1 MHKRFPL
8 PRHGGFEQSSQ
19 VGPAQVRHTS
29 NVYKDKLDDK
39 LSRRR
44 HCGFSKNL
52 PLVCC
57 PSEGFEPATPGL
69 NTPTVVVVNTPGVR
83 RGGEGEEEERSG
95 GIPVLEDN
103 FVEEEQDYPD
113 NKEVELEDTN
123 TMVEKEE
130 GERHEE
136 DFGEHLEFEYHEF
149 PVFLGDYA
157 ISDEF
162 P

>member
-1 MHKRFPL
+1 M
-8 PRHGGFEQSSQ
+8 
-19 VGPAQVRHTS
+19 V
-29 NVYKDKLDDK
+29 NK

-57 PSEGFEPATPGL
+57 PSKGFEPASPGL
-69 NTPTVVVVNTPGVR
+69 SNPTVVNTPGVR
-83 RGGEGEEEERSG
+83 RGGEGEEEERSR
-95 GIPVLEDN
+95 GIPVVEDN
-103 FVEEEQDYPD
+103 FVEEELDYSD
-113 NKEVELEDTN
+113 NKEVELEDTK
-123 TMVEKEE
+123 TVVEKEE

-149 PVFLGDYA
+149 PVFIGDYA

>member
-1 MHKRFPL
+1 M
-8 PRHGGFEQSSQ
+8 
-19 VGPAQVRHTS
+19 V
-29 NVYKDKLDDK
+29 NK

-57 PSEGFEPATPGL
+57 PSKGFEPASPGL
-69 NTPTVVVVNTPGVR
+69 SNPTVVNTPGVR
-83 RGGEGEEEERSG
+83 RGGEGEEEERSR
-95 GIPVLEDN
+95 GIPVVEDN
-103 FVEEEQDYPD
+103 FVEEELDYSD

-123 TMVEKEE
+123 TVVEKEE

-149 PVFLGDYA
+149 PVFIGDYA

>member
-1 MHKRFPL
+1 M
-8 PRHGGFEQSSQ
+8 
-19 VGPAQVRHTS
+19 
-29 NVYKDKLDDK
+29 DDK

-57 PSEGFEPATPGL
+57 PSKGFEPATPPPGL
-69 NTPTVVVVNTPGVR
+69 SIPTVVVVNSPGVR
-83 RGGEGEEEERSG
+83 RGGTSEEEERSR
-95 GIPVLEDN
+95 GIPPVVEDN
-103 FVEEEQDYPD
+103 FVEEELDAD
-113 NKEVELEDTN
+113 DREELEDTD
-123 TMVEKEE
+123 TVEKQEE

-136 DFGEHLEFEYHEF
+136 DFGEHLEFEYQEF
-149 PVFLGDYA
+149 PVFIGDYA

>member
-1 MHKRFPL
+1 MSF
-8 PRHGGFEQSSQ
+8 
-19 VGPAQVRHTS
+19 
-29 NVYKDKLDDK
+29 NKLC
-39 LSRRR
+39 RRR

-57 PSEGFEPATPGL
+57 PAKGFDPSLQP
-69 NTPTVVVVNTPGVR
+69 VSTPGVR
-83 RGGEGEEEERSG
+83 RRGGQSEKERSG
-95 GIPVLEDN
+95 GVPVLENFPVQEDN
-103 FVEEEQDYPD
+103 FLEAEEELDAS
-113 NKEVELEDTN
+113 N
-123 TMVEKEE
+123 TVE

-149 PVFLGDYA
+149 PVFIGDYA

>member
-1 MHKRFPL
+1 MHKRLPL
-8 PRHGGFEQSSQ
+8 PRHGGSEQGSQ
-19 VGPAQVRHTS
+19 VGTAQVRDK
-29 NVYKDKLDDK
+29 NVKKKLDDK

-57 PSEGFEPATPGL
+57 PSKGFERPTPPGL
-69 NTPTVVVVNTPGVR
+69 STPTVVVVNTPGVR
-83 RGGEGEEEERSG
+83 RGGESEEERSR
-95 GIPVLEDN
+95 GIPPVVEDN
-103 FVEEEQDYPD
+103 FVEEELDAAD
-113 NKEVELEDTN
+113 REELEDTN
-123 TMVEKEE
+123 TVEKQEE

-136 DFGEHLEFEYHEF
+136 DFGEHLEFEYQEF
-149 PVFLGDYA
+149 PVFIGDYA

>member
-1 MHKRFPL
+1 MPTSFP
-8 PRHGGFEQSSQ
+8 
-19 VGPAQVRHTS
+19 
-29 NVYKDKLDDK
+29 
-39 LSRRR
+39 SRRR

-57 PSEGFEPATPGL
+57 PSKGFEPASPGL
-69 NTPTVVVVNTPGVR
+69 SNPTVVNTPGVR
-83 RGGEGEEEERSG
+83 RGGEGEEEERSR
-95 GIPVLEDN
+95 GIPVVEDN
-103 FVEEEQDYPD
+103 FVEEELDYSD
-113 NKEVELEDTN
+113 NKEVELEDTK
-123 TMVEKEE
+123 TVVEKEE

-149 PVFLGDYA
+149 PVFIGDYA

>member
-1 MHKRFPL
+1 M
-8 PRHGGFEQSSQ
+8 
-19 VGPAQVRHTS
+19 
-29 NVYKDKLDDK
+29 NNK

-57 PSEGFEPATPGL
+57 PSKGFEPASPGL
-69 NTPTVVVVNTPGVR
+69 SNPTVVNTPGVR
-83 RGGEGEEEERSG
+83 RGGEGEEEERSR
-95 GIPVLEDN
+95 GIPVVEDN
-103 FVEEEQDYPD
+103 FVEEELDYSD
-113 NKEVELEDTN
+113 NKEVKLEDTK
-123 TMVEKEE
+123 TVVEKEE

-149 PVFLGDYA
+149 PVFIGDYA

>member
-1 MHKRFPL
+1 MLGNFHD
-8 PRHGGFEQSSQ
+8 
-19 VGPAQVRHTS
+19 
-29 NVYKDKLDDK
+29 N
-39 LSRRR
+39 LSRKR

-57 PSEGFEPATPGL
+57 PSEGFKPATPDPS
-69 NTPTVVVVNTPGVR
+69 TPTVVVNTPGVR
-83 RGGEGEEEERSG
+83 RGGESEEEERSR
-95 GIPVLEDN
+95 GIPVVEDN
-103 FVEEEQDYPD
+103 FVEEELDYAD
-113 NKEVELEDTN
+113 REELGDTN
-123 TMVEKEE
+123 IVEKQE

-149 PVFLGDYA
+149 PVFIGDYA